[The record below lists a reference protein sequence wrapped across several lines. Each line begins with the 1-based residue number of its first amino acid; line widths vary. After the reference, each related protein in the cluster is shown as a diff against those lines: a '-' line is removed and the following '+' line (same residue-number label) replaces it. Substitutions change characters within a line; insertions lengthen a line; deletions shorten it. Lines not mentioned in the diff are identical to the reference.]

1 MLFMGPTSSIF
12 DIVTFLVMFYV
23 MGWNNNGY
31 VGLFQTGWFLES
43 LLTQSAVIIILR
55 SNKFPFHN
63 TYPSLPVVLSLA
75 LTLLI
80 GFMLVLTP
88 GLEIFTPLSTPESA
102 KVIGYIIAIVCG
114 YIVTAQL
121 AKVLYIKIFRSWL

>member
-1 MLFMGPTSSIF
+1 
-12 DIVTFLVMFYV
+12 
-23 MGWNNNGY
+23 
-31 VGLFQTGWFLES
+31 LES

-63 TYPSLPVVLSLA
+63 TYPSLPVVLSLV

-88 GLEIFTPLSTPESA
+88 GLRIFAPLSTPESA
-102 KVIGYIIAIVCG
+102 KVIGYIVAIVCG

-121 AKVLYIKIFRSWL
+121 AKVIYIKIFRSWL